1 MEFDEL
7 IKTER
12 ELTGVTQSLF
22 SENTNKKYGMY
33 GVNLTPRMINTI
45 EHSGSIFDEKLRN
58 VFLNHFYFIDIER
71 EKQLLSFAYM
81 FADYTTNKKRTGNK
95 KGTSSE
101 IVVDVKELFSF
112 TRKEELFLF
121 IIDSIEERSNGN
133 ILEKMV
139 TKESIQ
145 KYIEEDLA
153 DISDEISLKY
163 VNITNSNGWQGLV
176 LNDSAKLVFYIAYY
190 QLLLSH
196 KKKNE
201 KDKIL
206 IKGND
211 CLDPEVKEA
220 IAPFTNED
228 DFDEKTGKV
237 KGKILKS
244 INKRISLFMY
254 IFENGGISDSLSNWQ
269 DVKELLPD
277 DVDIPDF
284 SQLCEEIKKIDF
296 ENIDYNDKTSRW
308 VIEQISELGLF
319 SIKDILLQ
327 CYSLYQYQY
336 PSMKLVEDLNKKI
349 KDLKISERTDDAR
362 HEFSALESVVS
373 DIVKKLR
380 SMYEENKGKF
390 TLEQF
395 GEFLTN
401 QRFLFQLYR
410 KYEYAEFLLFKNMR
424 KKA

>member
-7 IKTER
+7 IRTER

-22 SENTNKKYGMY
+22 AENTNKKYGMY
-33 GVNLTPRMINTI
+33 GINLTPRMINTI

-81 FADYTTNKKRTGNK
+81 FADYTTNKKRTDNK
-95 KGTSSE
+95 KDASLE
-101 IVVDVKELFSF
+101 NVVDVKKLFSF
-112 TRKEELFLF
+112 TRKEELFPF
-121 IIDSIEERSNGN
+121 IIDSIEERPTGN

-153 DISDEISLKY
+153 DISDEINLKY
-163 VNITNSNGWQGLV
+163 VNVTNSNGWLGLI

-196 KKKNE
+196 KKKDE

-211 CLDPEVKEA
+211 CLDPDFKEV
-220 IAPFTNED
+220 IAPFINKD

-244 INKRISLFMY
+244 INKRISLFMH
-254 IFENGGISDSLSNWQ
+254 IFENEGVSSSLLNWK
-269 DVKELLPD
+269 DVVELLPTND
-277 DVDIPDF
+277 IEIPDF
-284 SQLCEEIKKIDF
+284 SSLCEEIKKIKKINF
-296 ENIDYNDKTSRW
+296 KNIDYNDETSRR
-308 VIEQISELGLF
+308 IIKQISELGLF

-327 CYSLYQYQY
+327 CYALYQYQY

-349 KDLKISERTDDAR
+349 KVCEELDNSRYQ
-362 HEFSALESVVS
+362 FSALKSKALE
-373 DIVKKLR
+373 IVKSLKL
-380 SMYEENKGKF
+380 MYEENRGKF
-390 TLEQF
+390 TLELFGQF
-395 GEFLTN
+395 LKK
-401 QRFLFQLYR
+401 QQLLFQLYR
-410 KYEYAEFLLFKNMR
+410 KYEYIVFNLE
-424 KKA
+424 